1 MGYDDGEHELTESG
15 GACGTESTDVESSH
29 RLSNPILDGKIWML
43 NKSVKDD
50 VDIKFVF

>member
-29 RLSNPILDGKIWML
+29 LLSNPILDGKIRML
-43 NKSVKDD
+43 NRNDD
-50 VDIKFVF
+50 DDDDDAVVD